1 MSTVHAGIARQAG
14 TTTFVGLLDKY
25 FYFFMSLLIAVTVV
39 YGFSHT
45 IDHNLVHA
53 VPRRPWLLYLH
64 ATVFSGWVAFFI
76 LQSALIRTRNV
87 RIHRRLG
94 WFGVALGV
102 VIPVLGISAA
112 ISMARFYLV
121 HFHDASNIPFLSIQ
135 FCDITSFTIPFTLA
149 ILWRKKPEFHR
160 RLVLVASCALT
171 AAAFGRF
178 PHYLLPYPW
187 FYVGVDV
194 LVFLGVVRDLIVNRR
209 IHPVYRYA
217 LPALIVAETFAVQLF
232 LHTPP
237 WWLKVANAIVR

>member
-14 TTTFVGLLDKY
+14 TASFVKLLDKY
-25 FYFFMSLLIAVTVV
+25 FYFSMSLLIAVTVI

-45 IDHNLVHA
+45 IDHRLIHA

-64 ATVFSGWVAFFI
+64 AAVFSGWVAFFI
-76 LQSALIRTRNV
+76 LQSTLIRTRNV
-87 RIHRRLG
+87 RIHRTLG
-94 WFGVALGV
+94 WFGVGLGV
-102 VIPVLGISAA
+102 IIPVLGISAA
-112 ISMARFYLV
+112 IGMTRFFIV
-121 HFHDASNIPFLSIQ
+121 HFHDDSNIPFLAVQ
-135 FCDITSFTIPFTLA
+135 FCDIASFTIPFTLA

-178 PHYLLPYPW
+178 PAYLLPFPW
-187 FYVGVDV
+187 FYAGVDL

-217 LPALIVAETFAVQLF
+217 LPALIVAETFAVHLVI
-232 LHTPP
+232 HTPP
-237 WWLKVANAIVR
+237 WWMKIASAIIR